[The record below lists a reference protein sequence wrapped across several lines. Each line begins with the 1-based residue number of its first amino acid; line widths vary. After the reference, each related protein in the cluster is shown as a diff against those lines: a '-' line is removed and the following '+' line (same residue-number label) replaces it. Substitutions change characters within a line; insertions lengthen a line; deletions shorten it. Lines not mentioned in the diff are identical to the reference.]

1 MSIRWRAKTGE
12 LICAAKRNWK
22 KRGIEFGLVCIPI
35 LMIVMDAP
43 VLLILVWMH
52 FVADFVLQYDKMA
65 HNKSSSNKWLSI
77 HVAIY
82 TAPFFWFG
90 WQFALLNGAAHWIT
104 DYFTS
109 RATTELYKREENHWF
124 FVVIGFDQAI
134 HLTCIFL
141 LYQQFLT

>member
-1 MSIRWRAKTGE
+1 MNIT
-12 LICAAKRNWK
+12 
-22 KRGIEFGLVCIPI
+22 I
-35 LMIVMDAP
+35 L
-43 VLLILVWMH
+43 LLLVWLH
-52 FVADFVLQYDKMA
+52 FIADFVLQNDKMA

-82 TAPFFWFG
+82 TLPFFPFG

-109 RATTELYKREENHWF
+109 RATTALYKRGENHWF

-134 HLTCIFL
+134 HMTCMVL
-141 LYQQFLT
+141 LYQYWVV